1 MMPSCFSSRC
11 SFDEVGV
18 VVGDG
23 GDDAGGSVGGGGDD
37 SASCGVLFVDGHG
50 VDGDPVDG
58 GERIFGADG
67 VEAFGEAVGAAAD
80 VEAAGKDA
88 FGGDAALG
96 ALLHDLPEGEDAG
109 ADLFFGRLM
118 AA

>member
-1 MMPSCFSSRC
+1 M
-11 SFDEVGV
+11 GV

-37 SASCGVLFVDGHG
+37 SASGGVLFVDGHG

-58 GERIFGADG
+58 GEWVFGADG
-67 VEAFGEAVGAAAD
+67 VEALGEAVGAAAD
-80 VEAAGKDA
+80 VEASGEDA

-96 ALLHDLPEGEDAG
+96 AVLHGLPEGEDAG
-109 ADLFFGRLM
+109 VDFFFGRLSWLR
-118 AA
+118 